1 MTNSNKLVLITP
13 PDKMYDKSKKILLI
27 TLSDPLKVEFNEM
40 LLDLDLGET
49 SIYLYNEGNDI
60 DWLMEVFHMADVV
73 VLDIDTA
80 DSDVTALAS
89 LLVSYHKTYWM
100 TKYNNELYGKL
111 STNRI
116 FDLQWLRDE
125 IGERS

>member
-1 MTNSNKLVLITP
+1 
-13 PDKMYDKSKKILLI
+13 
-27 TLSDPLKVEFNEM
+27 
-40 LLDLDLGET
+40 
-49 SIYLYNEGNDI
+49 
-60 DWLMEVFHMADVV
+60 MADVV

>member
-1 MTNSNKLVLITP
+1 MTDTNKLVLITP
-13 PDKMYDKSKKILLI
+13 PDKMYDKSKKILLV

-40 LLDLDLGET
+40 LLELNLAET

-60 DWLMEVFHMADVV
+60 DWLMDVFHMADVV
-73 VLDIDTA
+73 VFDIDSA

-100 TKYNNELYGKL
+100 AKYNNELYGKL

-125 IGERS
+125 IGEKS